1 MDRCLY
7 HRNTHY
13 SYWEQTDRLDWILFL
28 AIIRSI
34 VMGTLYASRLC
45 MVRLFGQIWV
55 MLVIFIHL
63 KSLWPLNCASFQ
75 PLTSPQLS
83 SSKAAVNFFFLI
95 NIYIF
100 LFQSVIFLED
110 PEVKSWICFGQRICL
125 CELVQY
131 NHQLYVT
138 LWLCDSQ

>member
-1 MDRCLY
+1 
-7 HRNTHY
+7 
-13 SYWEQTDRLDWILFL
+13 
-28 AIIRSI
+28 
-34 VMGTLYASRLC
+34 MGTLYASRLC

-95 NIYIF
+95 NIFFYIYF

-110 PEVKSWICFGQRICL
+110 PEVKS
-125 CELVQY
+125 
-131 NHQLYVT
+131 
-138 LWLCDSQ
+138 